1 MDVTDSTFQSSVI
14 ERSHAVPVVVDFW
27 AEWCGPCRRLGPVI
41 ERAVA
46 QRQGKIE
53 LAKLDVDAN
62 PMVART
68 FRIQSIPAVMAFR
81 DGKVVAEFV
90 GAQPPAAVERFLDSL
105 LPSEADQ
112 LIAQGDEESLRKALE
127 LDPLRGDAA
136 VPLAKMLLTRGEVDE
151 AHAIVERIPGNF
163 AAEGLAARIKL
174 ERAGSTDNQADLT
187 EAFRAVD
194 AGDYERG
201 LDLLLNALPSADGAR
216 DDIRRVV
223 VGILDELGVEHPLAR
238 ESRRRLASALIDVV
252 ADRLKARHPHPEQAH
267 RTRRGK
273 APQQLA
279 RDRTDPIGGGH
290 RLAECPRPGVGREV
304 IEPYLDPDRA
314 SAAALGDERL
324 AKPGREPVEDLLQ
337 ARLVSDVV
345 VERGL
350 ARLRD
355 HLSLLRHRCLVLEP
369 SPSLE
374 LSSEA
379 RTEASAQ
386 CDRVSAR

>member
-1 MDVTDSTFQSSVI
+1 MVLEMDVTDSTFQSSVI

-27 AEWCGPCRRLGPVI
+27 AEWCGPCRQLGPVI

-151 AHAIVERIPGNF
+151 APAIVERIPGNF

-238 ESRRRLASALIDVV
+238 ESRRRLASAL
-252 ADRLKARHPHPEQAH
+252 
-267 RTRRGK
+267 
-273 APQQLA
+273 
-279 RDRTDPIGGGH
+279 
-290 RLAECPRPGVGREV
+290 
-304 IEPYLDPDRA
+304 Y
-314 SAAALGDERL
+314 
-324 AKPGREPVEDLLQ
+324 
-337 ARLVSDVV
+337 
-345 VERGL
+345 
-350 ARLRD
+350 
-355 HLSLLRHRCLVLEP
+355 
-369 SPSLE
+369 
-374 LSSEA
+374 
-379 RTEASAQ
+379 
-386 CDRVSAR
+386 